1 MFYIIDGYNL
11 LHWINRRYEEDD
23 SISDIAMCRIIG
35 AYLYQIRENGRIVFD
50 GIGPGEKV
58 PFENVRNTEVIF
70 SGERTDAD
78 TVIENQIAASSAPK
92 NTTVVSS
99 DRRLR
104 DAARARK
111 AVSLKSEQF
120 WGEVLKQ
127 VNKKQGPKE
136 PPAKRTGINSSE
148 AELWLKEFGLDE
160 D

>member
-11 LHWINRRYEEDD
+11 LHWINQRCEDD
-23 SISDIAMCRIIG
+23 ESISDIAMCRIIG
-35 AYLYQIRENGRIVFD
+35 AYLYQIRENGQIVFD

-70 SGERTDAD
+70 SGERIDAD
-78 TVIENQIAASSAPK
+78 TAIENQIAASSAPK
-92 NTTVVSS
+92 NTTIVSS

-111 AVSLKSEQF
+111 AVILKSEEF
-120 WGEVLKQ
+120 WGKVIKQ
-127 VNKKQGPKE
+127 VTKKQGPKE

-148 AELWLKEFGLDE
+148 AELWLEEFGIE
-160 D
+160 